1 MRTVVLSFLVMLPVS
16 SVSRAAEIPSGTHLL
31 LRMVNSINTR
41 TASEGNQV
49 YLRTDSPLVADGH
62 VIVPVGS
69 YVQGTVAQVK
79 RSGRVAGRAELAIRL
94 DTLTLPEGRVLKF
107 TPQLSSVDA
116 GDSGQKVAGENNRI
130 QQGSDIGH
138 DAARIAI
145 LAGTGAS
152 IGALVDRSWRGA
164 GIGAAAGG
172 AVGVATALLTRGREV
187 ELRQGMSLD
196 VALDRALLVE

>member
-1 MRTVVLSFLVMLPVS
+1 MKTAVLSLLAMLPAS
-16 SVSRAAEIPSGTHLL
+16 LESRAAEIPSGTHLL
-31 LRMVNSINTR
+31 LKMVNSVNTR
-41 TASEGNQV
+41 TAAEGNQV

-69 YVQGTVAQVK
+69 YVQGTVAQLK

-94 DTLTLPEGRVLKF
+94 DTLTLPEGKVLKF
-107 TPQLSSVDA
+107 TPQLSAVDA
-116 GDSGQKVAGENNRI
+116 GDSGQKTVGENNRI
-130 QQGSDIGH
+130 QQGPDIGH

-145 LAGTGAS
+145 LAGTGAT
-152 IGALVDRSWRGA
+152 IGGLADRSWRGA

-172 AVGVATALLTRGREV
+172 AVGVATTLLARGREV